1 MVFAFVLL
9 SFSGC
14 AFFDQSTDAGSQHDV
29 SLDGALA
36 GVVPMPFDGAKMS
49 AADRADYD
57 AANAAASDMS
67 ETEGSHFSEAGD
79 PLLRTGLILAL
90 SVRVGDKLEVEP
102 MRVQIMDKGEIN
114 LPMIGMVV
122 CDGLTLPQLK
132 RGLAERYGAF
142 YRDPDIS
149 LNFIY
154 EPGAVS
160 PWGRVLVQGRVAQE
174 GWVNIPPTRDLSVSS
189 AIQLAGGYNK
199 SAKKSAIIV
208 TRRKE
213 GGGKQVLRVDLERVG
228 RKGEI
233 ERDIGLLPGDVIYV
247 PESNY

>member
-1 MVFAFVLL
+1 
-9 SFSGC
+9 
-14 AFFDQSTDAGSQHDV
+14 
-29 SLDGALA
+29 
-36 GVVPMPFDGAKMS
+36 MPFAGAKMS

-67 ETEGSHFSEAGD
+67 EAEGNHFSEAGD

-142 YRDPDIS
+142 YRDPDVS

-160 PWGRVLVQGRVAQE
+160 PWGRVLVQGRVVQE

-199 SAKKSAIIV
+199 SAKKSDIIV

-213 GGGKQVLRVDLERVG
+213 GTGKQVLRVDLERVG